1 MRIRTILLAA
11 AASSALV
18 IVATGVEAQSAGSDS
33 SARKGLTRAQLNVL
47 YEETVTPRPV
57 RTKHLVYAAEP
68 GGTANGMLPFPNGGV
83 GIVVLDAD
91 HDFKFLKRITPD
103 VSASMLP
110 GPEVTGMAASPV
122 TNMLYVSYR
131 EPGALVAYDLATDK
145 IVWSFK
151 GEPADVKIHFFN
163 ADKSGCC
170 ERPWTLPD
178 GKTLIVGSSYNNWW
192 YIIDGKNGRVVGKIN
207 TPESPLA
214 HNVAVSPDGKTA
226 YLASLSKTLSVA
238 DIASRKVLRT
248 ITFSDA
254 VRPMVINHDGS
265 RVYVN
270 TEDVLGFE
278 IGDSRTGKVI
288 KRVEAP
294 AEMWKAKFADPSNHF
309 FGHGGPSHGIGMT
322 PDEKEMWVVDNINY
336 GVLVFDNEG
345 NDNWTYDPDKSV
357 KSTYSSGWISM
368 TNDGKTAFLG
378 DGDVVDV
385 KTHKVVGQ
393 LKDENGQVL
402 GTEKTLYMAFRDG
415 HLIETN
421 NQFAEG
427 LPHAVQTAA
436 SGGTQVGN

>member
-1 MRIRTILLAA
+1 MKMRATLLTAV
-11 AASSALV
+11 ASGALAV
-18 IVATGVEAQSAGSDS
+18 FCVVAEAQSTSSDP
-33 SARKGLTRAQLNVL
+33 AKKGLTRAQLNVL
-47 YEETVTPRPV
+47 YEETVTPRPA
-57 RTKHLVYAAEP
+57 RMKHLVYAAEP

-91 HDFKFLKRITPD
+91 HDFRFLKRISPD
-103 VSASMLP
+103 VAASMLP
-110 GPEVTGMAASPV
+110 GAEVTGMAASTA
-122 TNMLYVSYR
+122 TNMLYVAYR
-131 EPGALVAYDLATDK
+131 DPGALVAYDLATDK
-145 IVWSFK
+145 VVWTFK
-151 GEPADVKIHFFN
+151 GESADVKIHFFN

-178 GKTLIVGSSYNNWW
+178 GKTLVVGSSYNNWW
-192 YIIDGKNGRVVGKIN
+192 YLIDGTDGKVIGKID

-214 HNVAVSPDGKTA
+214 HNLAVSPDGKIA

-238 DIASRKVLRT
+238 DVASRKVLRT

-270 TEDVLGFE
+270 TEDLLGFE
-278 IGDSRTGKVI
+278 IGDSRTGKLI
-288 KRVEAP
+288 KKVEAP
-294 AEMWKAKFADPSNHF
+294 EEMWKAKFTDPSNHF

-345 NDNWTYDPDKSV
+345 NDNWTYDPAKSF

-368 TNDGKTAFLG
+368 TNDGRLAFLG

-385 KTHKVVGQ
+385 KTHKVIGQ

-402 GTEKTLYMAFRDG
+402 GTEKSLYMAFQDG
-415 HLIETN
+415 HLVETN
-421 NQFAEG
+421 NQFADG
-427 LPHAVQTAA
+427 LPRAREAAA
-436 SGGTQVGN
+436 SGSSRARNQ